1 METNKPEAPKMNVL
15 AWFDD
20 YIRRCGA
27 YDDGTPIRAA
37 VAELIEAAKAVAD
50 FTPEAR
56 REKWRCHY
64 GITTAAECGHC
75 SRELRLAAALANI
88 GSAI

>member
-1 METNKPEAPKMNVL
+1 VSAPKVDVL

-37 VAELIEAAKAVAD
+37 VAELIEAAKLA
-50 FTPEAR
+50 TE
-56 REKWRCHY
+56 EKYHD
-64 GITTAAECGHC
+64 GAS
-75 SRELRLAAALANI
+75 SREACDRLVAAIANI
-88 GSAI
+88 GPQS

>member
-1 METNKPEAPKMNVL
+1 MSAQKVDVL

-37 VAELIEAAKAVAD
+37 VAELIKAAKLVNAD
-50 FTPEAR
+50 HAAPHDCYATGPLTGDPYLDLV
-56 REKWRCHY
+56 RCP
-64 GITTAAECGHC
+64 GCQ
-75 SRELRLAAALANI
+75 LATALANI
-88 GSAI
+88 GGDA